1 VQGSH
6 EPAEWRVSWGLA
18 IGTLAA
24 MSIAG
29 PTPEHFKE
37 IRMKAQMQKGFTLIE
52 LMIVVAII
60 GILAAVALPAY
71 QNYTARAQASEALTL
86 LGGLKTPIIDVAGV
100 AGLAQACSNAAPV
113 AASGSTGATPAGALH
128 TSNGLTLSGKY
139 VSGITPTVTG
149 TTSCKLQATFK
160 PAGSGVNDKVAGQ
173 TLSLTYTVATGD
185 WACTSSLDSSVRPNN
200 CDSGT

>member
-1 VQGSH
+1 
-6 EPAEWRVSWGLA
+6 
-18 IGTLAA
+18 
-24 MSIAG
+24 
-29 PTPEHFKE
+29 
-37 IRMKAQMQKGFTLIE
+37 MKAQMQKGFTLIE

-113 AASGSTGATPAGALH
+113 AANPSATPPTAATPAGALH

-160 PAGSGVNDKVAGQ
+160 AAGSGVNDKVAGQ

-185 WACTSSLDSSVRPNN
+185 WTCTSSLDSSVRPNN